1 LVKTSPGSLWLAA
14 QALPCHATQMSTW
27 AIGELLLLLS
37 ILYFSYC
44 PWSLTKLVKISE
56 PSSQILL
63 CDAAA

>member
-1 LVKTSPGSLWLAA
+1 
-14 QALPCHATQMSTW
+14 MSTW

-37 ILYFSYC
+37 ILYFSYWS
-44 PWSLTKLVKISE
+44 WSLTKQVKISE